1 MKTDNQKNQFWEYL
15 DELFAQ
21 SKIVI
26 DRPKGSVHPRYPQ
39 IVYQLDYGY
48 LDGTKSSDNE
58 GIDVWIG
65 SESDRRL
72 NAVMCTVDLVKKDTE
87 LKLLIG
93 CTPEEKTYI
102 NSFYNEWA
110 QQGGILVERDDSK
123 TL

>member
-1 MKTDNQKNQFWEYL
+1 MRYTKDNNFWHCL
-15 DELFAQ
+15 DELLAK

-26 DRPKGSVHPRYPQ
+26 DRPKGSIHPRYPQ

-58 GIDVWIG
+58 DIDVWIG
-65 SESDRRL
+65 RESDKQL
-72 NAVMCTVDLVKKDTE
+72 NAVMYTVNLVKKDAE

-93 CTPEEKTYI
+93 CTQKEKAYI
-102 NSFYNEWA
+102 NSFYNEWS
-110 QQGGILVERDDSK
+110 QMGGILVERDGSK

>member
-1 MKTDNQKNQFWEYL
+1 MRYTKDNNFWYFL
-15 DELFAQ
+15 DELLVQ
-21 SKIVI
+21 SKIII
-26 DRPKGSVHPRYPQ
+26 DRPKGSAHPHYPQ

-48 LDGTKSSDNE
+48 LDGTRSSDSE

-72 NAVMCTVDLVKKDTE
+72 NAVMSTVDLVKKDTE

-93 CTPEEKTYI
+93 CTQEEKAYI
-102 NSFYNEWA
+102 NSFYNEWP
-110 QQGGILVERDDSK
+110 QMGGILVERDDSK

>member
-1 MKTDNQKNQFWEYL
+1 MKTNNQKNQFWEYL
-15 DELFAQ
+15 DELFTQ

-26 DRPKGSVHPRYPQ
+26 DRPKGSVHPRYSQ

-48 LDGTKSSDNE
+48 IDGTKSSDNE

-93 CTPEEKTYI
+93 CTPGEKTYI
-102 NSFYNEWA
+102 NSFYNEWP
-110 QQGGILVERDDSK
+110 QLGGILVERDDST